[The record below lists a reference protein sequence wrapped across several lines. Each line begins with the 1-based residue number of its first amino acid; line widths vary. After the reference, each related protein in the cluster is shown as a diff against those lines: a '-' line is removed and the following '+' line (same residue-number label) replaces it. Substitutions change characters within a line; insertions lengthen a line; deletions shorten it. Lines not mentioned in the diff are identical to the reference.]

1 MSLPLFQVDAFTG
14 QTFRGNPAAV
24 VLLDSWIG
32 DDVMQAIA
40 RENNL
45 SETAFVG
52 PATVPGADFAIRW
65 FTPTTEVDL
74 CGHATL
80 AAAHVLLNHR
90 GHKGDRVVFESRS
103 GLLPVSRENGAIAL
117 DFPAW
122 NPDPVEITPDLVEA
136 LGARPSECYRSRDLL
151 AVFESKKDVLG
162 LRPDFK
168 RIAALNGHG
177 VIVTA
182 PGAGH
187 DFVSRFFAPSLG
199 VDEDPVTGS
208 AHCTLTPYWSK
219 RLGKRSLTAHQVS
232 KRGGELRCTMN
243 GDRVHL
249 AGRAVTYLEGTIAV

>member
-90 GHKGDRVVFESRS
+90 GHKGDRVVFEGRS
-103 GLLPVSRENGAIAL
+103 GRPPVSPPEPGRWRSSTARNAG
-117 DFPAW
+117 
-122 NPDPVEITPDLVEA
+122 TSMGLV
-136 LGARPSECYRSRDLL
+136 R
-151 AVFESKKDVLG
+151 
-162 LRPDFK
+162 
-168 RIAALNGHG
+168 
-177 VIVTA
+177 
-182 PGAGH
+182 
-187 DFVSRFFAPSLG
+187 
-199 VDEDPVTGS
+199 
-208 AHCTLTPYWSK
+208 
-219 RLGKRSLTAHQVS
+219 
-232 KRGGELRCTMN
+232 
-243 GDRVHL
+243 
-249 AGRAVTYLEGTIAV
+249 